1 MSDPHLQTLLFPFQD
16 ALALPTE
23 AKVLCIGVGEFSPQL
38 GVLAQQL
45 TFVQG
50 FRPYYQGLAA
60 AGCRVFPV
68 MPEGQFDAVLIRLGR
83 HRGRNEQWFADAL
96 RQLRTGGILAVAGAR
111 TDGAASMRKR
121 LERLI
126 PGLSHQAMNH
136 GEVFWFEVNEEIVR
150 LADQIEPDAY
160 SPVEGRFRTAPGMF
174 SFNRVDAGSRLLASH
189 LPADLSG
196 RVADFG
202 AGWGFLSVELTER
215 CLGISHIDLY
225 EADYASL
232 QAAKL
237 NLGEREGLEIGFF
250 WHDLVHEPVTTNYDT
265 IVTNPPFHA
274 GRESEPD
281 LGRAIIVRAA
291 GALKPRGRLFL
302 VANRA
307 LPYEQALSQH
317 FTHWQL
323 IVKAEGYKVLEARK

>member
-1 MSDPHLQTLLFPFQD
+1 
-16 ALALPTE
+16 
-23 AKVLCIGVGEFSPQL
+23 
-38 GVLAQQL
+38 
-45 TFVQG
+45 
-50 FRPYYQGLAA
+50 
-60 AGCRVFPV
+60 
-68 MPEGQFDAVLIRLGR
+68 
-83 HRGRNEQWFADAL
+83 NEQWFADAL

-225 EADYASL
+225 EADY
-232 QAAKL
+232 
-237 NLGEREGLEIGFF
+237 
-250 WHDLVHEPVTTNYDT
+250 
-265 IVTNPPFHA
+265 
-274 GRESEPD
+274 
-281 LGRAIIVRAA
+281 
-291 GALKPRGRLFL
+291 
-302 VANRA
+302 
-307 LPYEQALSQH
+307 
-317 FTHWQL
+317 
-323 IVKAEGYKVLEARK
+323 